1 MLLFQKLIT
10 FRTKFIENKQKNI
23 HILTKRLNY
32 NKEVINLV
40 LIIKVFLKPED
51 ILLTSKIKN
60 VS

>member
-60 VS
+60 IS